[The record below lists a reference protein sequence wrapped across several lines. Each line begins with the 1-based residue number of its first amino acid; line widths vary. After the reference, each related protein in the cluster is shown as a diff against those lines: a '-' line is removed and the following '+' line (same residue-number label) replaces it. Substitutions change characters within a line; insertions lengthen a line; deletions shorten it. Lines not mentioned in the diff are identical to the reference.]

1 MKPHRLIPLTIAAA
15 LAVAVPVLAQ
25 TKVTKV
31 KARVAVVD
39 VDRCVGETED
49 GLRAKAALAKARLRR
64 DSMLFAM
71 EDKLKAEE
79 QRLQEMAAAQQKAG
93 STAPDPK
100 MQQLALDYQRDMQDY
115 QLASKQAQTELAAY
129 EDQLFLPI
137 EKKVK
142 TIFARLAEAGGFDLL
157 VDRRSMP
164 MTLKPELDLTEQVIK
179 EYNWGAP
186 AAAASSAAPKPAPAA
201 SSAAPKK

>member
-1 MKPHRLIPLTIAAA
+1 MKPLRLIPLTIAAA
-15 LAVAVPVLAQ
+15 LAFAVPVFAQ
-25 TKVTKV
+25 PKLGKV

-71 EDKLKAEE
+71 EDHLKAME

-93 STAPDPK
+93 ATAPDPK
-100 MQQLALDYQRDMQDY
+100 MQALAMDYQKAMQDY
-115 QLASKQAQTELAAY
+115 QVASKQAQSELASY

-142 TIFARLAEAGGFDLL
+142 AIFQRLAEAGGYDLL

-186 AAAASSAAPKPAPAA
+186 AAAPAA
-201 SSAAPKK
+201 SGSASTKKP